1 MVFKDIINKNIKQ
14 LANLSLKQLINL
26 PLKIRLLYSANILT
40 EQSAIMHS
48 NELEIRSTIDR
59 RLERRRSGQDRRKID
74 MPYSGQDRRQYQ
86 EEDRRQ
92 INPYSKR
99 QDRRLQDRR
108 LNV

>member
-1 MVFKDIINKNIKQ
+1 MVVKDIINKNI
-14 LANLSLKQLINL
+14 KQLINL

-48 NELEIRSTIDR
+48 NELEILSTIDR

-108 LNV
+108 LTV

>member
-26 PLKIRLLYSANILT
+26 PLKIRHLYSANILI

-86 EEDRRQ
+86 QVDRRQ

>member
-1 MVFKDIINKNIKQ
+1 MVVKDIINKNI
-14 LANLSLKQLINL
+14 KQLINL

-48 NELEIRSTIDR
+48 NELEILSTIDR

>member
-1 MVFKDIINKNIKQ
+1 MVVKDIINKNI
-14 LANLSLKQLINL
+14 KQLINL

-74 MPYSGQDRRQYQ
+74 MLYSGQDRRQYK
-86 EEDRRQ
+86 EEDRRE